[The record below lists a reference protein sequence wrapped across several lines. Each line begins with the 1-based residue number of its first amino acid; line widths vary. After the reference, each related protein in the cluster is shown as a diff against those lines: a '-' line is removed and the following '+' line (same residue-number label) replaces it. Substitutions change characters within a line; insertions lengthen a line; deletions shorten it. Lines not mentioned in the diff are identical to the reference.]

1 MSITTH
7 REGEAPRIQRQ
18 EKNYKEH
25 KLPCTMYTPQG
36 VFVCVYVFVCVC
48 GGGGE
53 VYSNLISSHIIDEVQ
68 LFLSWF
74 CVYLECEL

>member
-36 VFVCVYVFVCVC
+36 VFVCVCV
-48 GGGGE
+48 GGE
-53 VYSNLISSHIIDEVQ
+53 VDSNLISSHIIDEVQ

-74 CVYLECEL
+74 CVHLECEL